1 MCGLAGFLDN
11 RVLDRIDDAAAQL
24 KSMTD
29 ALSSRGPD
37 SAGYWLDG
45 DAGIALGHRRLAILD
60 LTESGAQPMQS
71 PCGRFVMVFNGEIY
85 NHLDIREAL
94 ACAGATPAWRGH
106 SDTETLLAGFSTWG
120 IRPTVERAVG
130 MFAFAVWDRRERLLT
145 LGRDRMGEKPLYYGF
160 QGEGR
165 ARIFLFGSELKA
177 LARHPAFEGR
187 LSMPAVHLLMRHNYV
202 PDPYS
207 IYVGI
212 AKLEPGTLLHLV
224 PGAESLRRETYWS
237 LAETALRG
245 SRSPLAL
252 SPDAAADEL
261 ERLISQ
267 AVRGQML
274 ADVPLGAFLSGGVDS
289 STIVALMQRQS
300 SRPVKTFTIGFGEA
314 GFDESAH
321 AAKVAQH
328 LGTDHT
334 ELILSSQQ
342 AREVIPRLSTLYC
355 EPFSDSS
362 QIPTF
367 LVSQLARRQVTVAL
381 SGDAGDELFAG
392 YNRYLLTHDVWHRLS
407 RLPMPV
413 RKVMARVALALP
425 PQRLNGIAGLAMLL
439 LPASMRLSDPGQ
451 KIHKAAGVLSAA
463 SVDELYRGVVSH
475 WDPAALLRTGEEPAT
490 LLTGLRPELPGL
502 GDIERMMALDALTY
516 LPGDIL
522 VKVDR
527 AAMGVSLET
536 RVPLLDH
543 RLVEWAWKVPLE
555 YKLRD
560 GTGKWLLRQVL
571 YRHVPRELIERPKMG
586 FGIPVDAWL
595 RGPLREWAS
604 DLLEPR
610 RLAEQGIFDA
620 AVLQGRWEDHLSG
633 RGNHAYRL
641 WDVLMFQSWF
651 ETHRPRL

>member
-1 MCGLAGFLDN
+1 MCGLAGFVSAGEFGERDEAA
-11 RVLDRIDDAAAQL
+11 VLVA
-24 KSMTD
+24 MND

-37 SAGYWLDG
+37 SAGYWLDSA
-45 DAGIALGHRRLAILD
+45 AGVALGHRRLAILD
-60 LTESGAQPMQS
+60 LTESGAQPMHS
-71 PCGRFVMVFNGEIY
+71 ACGRFVIVFNGEVY
-85 NHLDIREAL
+85 NHLEIRAAL
-94 ACAGATPAWRGH
+94 AAAGAAPVWRGH
-106 SDTETLLAGFSTWG
+106 SDTETLLAGFAQWG
-120 IRPTVERAVG
+120 VRATIERAVG

-165 ARIFLFGSELKA
+165 ARTFLFGSELKA

-202 PDPYS
+202 PDPHS

-300 SRPVKTFTIGFGEA
+300 SRPVKTFTIGFEEA

-362 QIPTF
+362 QIPTL

-392 YNRYLLTHDVWHRLS
+392 YNRYILTHDLWRGLAKLPLAARRL
-407 RLPMPV
+407 L
-413 RKVMARVALALP
+413 ARVALALP
-425 PQRLNGIAGLAMLL
+425 PQRWNGIAGLAMRL

-620 AVLQGRWEDHLSG
+620 AVLQRSWEDHLSG

>member
-1 MCGLAGFLDN
+1 MCGLAGFLSSGAF
-11 RVLDRIDDAAAQL
+11 VQGSESAAQL
-24 KSMTD
+24 RSMTD
-29 ALSSRGPD
+29 ALLRRGPD

-60 LTESGAQPMQS
+60 LTESGAQPMRS

-85 NHLDIREAL
+85 NHLDIRDAL
-94 ACAGATPAWRGH
+94 ASAGAAPVWRGH

-130 MFAFAVWDRRERLLT
+130 MFAFAVWDRRERVLT
-145 LGRDRMGEKPLYYGF
+145 LGRDRMGEKPLYFGF
-160 QGEGR
+160 QGQGAQR
-165 ARIFLFGSELKA
+165 TFLFGSELKA
-177 LARHPAFEGR
+177 LARHPAFEAR

-207 IYVGI
+207 IYAGI
-212 AKLEPGTLLHLV
+212 SKLEPGTLLHLTHGSHEPTV
-224 PGAESLRRETYWS
+224 ERYWS
-237 LAETALRG
+237 FAEAAVSG
-245 SRSPLAL
+245 VQSPLSLA
-252 SPDAAADEL
+252 PEEATDEL
-261 ERLISQ
+261 ERLISR

-289 STIVALMQRQS
+289 STIVALMQAQS
-300 SRPVKTFTIGFGEA
+300 ARPVKTFTIGFEET
-314 GFDESAH
+314 GFDESEH
-321 AAKVAQH
+321 AGKVARH

-334 ELILSSQQ
+334 TMILSGQQ
-342 AREVIPRLSTLYC
+342 ARDVIPLLPTLYC

-392 YNRYLLTHDVWHRLS
+392 YNRYILTHDVWHRLS

-425 PQRLNGIAGLAMLL
+425 PHRWNGIAGLAMRA
-439 LPASMRLSDPGQ
+439 LPQSMRLSDPGQ

-463 SVDELYRGVVSH
+463 SIDELYRGVVSH
-475 WDPAALLRTGEEPAT
+475 WDPATLLRAGAEPAT
-490 LLTGLRPELPGL
+490 LLTGLRPELRGL
-502 GDIERMMALDALTY
+502 SDIERMMALDALTY

-522 VKVDR
+522 AKVDR

-543 RLVEWAWKVPLE
+543 RVVEWAWRVPLRF
-555 YKLRD
+555 KLRD

-604 DLLEPR
+604 SLLEPR
-610 RLAEQGIFDA
+610 RIAAQGIFDSS
-620 AVLQGRWEDHLSG
+620 VLQRSWDDHLSG
-633 RGNHAYRL
+633 RGNQAYRV